1 MAWGR
6 LKGIFGAVPKGQHL
20 TGVMDLP
27 EVQMAESSEEL
38 YTTVRQVGAGQTAMV
53 YEGVRR
59 ADGVHYA
66 LKHFTELRGDKEA
79 VRAFRAEVETLRE
92 LGSHRFIV
100 SLLEVVRHGQS
111 QSGQW
116 PSSAS
121 VPPQGTPGGTG
132 RLDTPRNRPALWA
145 PSHASGAR
153 ASRLESR
160 RIHRLRPL
168 RSSAHRPPP
177 SW

>member
-79 VRAFRAEVETLRE
+79 IRAFRAEVETLRE

-100 SLLEVVRHGQS
+100 SLLEVVRHGQ
-111 QSGQW
+111 G
-116 PSSAS
+116 A
-121 VPPQGTPGGTG
+121 V
-132 RLDTPRNRPALWA
+132 WA
-145 PSHASGAR
+145 VT
-153 ASRLESR
+153 
-160 RIHRLRPL
+160 
-168 RSSAHRPPP
+168 
-177 SW
+177 